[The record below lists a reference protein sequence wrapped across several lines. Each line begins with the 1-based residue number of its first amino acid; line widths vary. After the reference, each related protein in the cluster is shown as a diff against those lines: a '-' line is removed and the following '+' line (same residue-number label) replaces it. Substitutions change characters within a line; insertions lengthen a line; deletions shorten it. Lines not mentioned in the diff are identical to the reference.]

1 MKKKPEYC
9 ISSFFCKRLVS
20 AFVCPIKFALIK
32 APIRLALTFVGR
44 LLYLSG
50 TTRSALPFSFIIWHF
65 FQNILFLFSPTRK
78 KSLNRR
84 EKLSRKCIKEIF
96 REWNFCCVS
105 FFCLNVWKLVGRFL
119 FYFKK
124 NFLMFL
130 RKKKKILLCLQDWR
144 PYVLRGPFI
153 LHQHCWPMKK
163 KCWNLTWL
171 SFQFFLVRFK
181 ATSFVCRVTQFT
193 LKAEAKKV
201 SIFYLFKTFFFFC
214 F

>member
-1 MKKKPEYC
+1 
-9 ISSFFCKRLVS
+9 
-20 AFVCPIKFALIK
+20 
-32 APIRLALTFVGR
+32 LALTFVGR

-130 RKKKKILLCLQDWR
+130 RKKKND
-144 PYVLRGPFI
+144 
-153 LHQHCWPMKK
+153 
-163 KCWNLTWL
+163 
-171 SFQFFLVRFK
+171 SFMFAR
-181 ATSFVCRVTQFT
+181 
-193 LKAEAKKV
+193 LKAVCAKRAFYSTSTLLADEKKMLKLDLTFF
-201 SIFYLFKTFFFFC
+201 SIFFGAF
-214 F
+214 